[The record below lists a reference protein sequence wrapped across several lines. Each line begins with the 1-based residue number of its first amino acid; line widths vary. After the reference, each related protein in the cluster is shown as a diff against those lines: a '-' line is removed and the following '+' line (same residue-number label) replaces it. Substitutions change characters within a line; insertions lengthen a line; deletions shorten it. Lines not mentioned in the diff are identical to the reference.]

1 MFILISGIA
10 IKTLAFVPLR
20 MPLLFDA
27 TARYALSCGINS
39 VREKKKEKR
48 KIREKALIFSQ
59 TIQAIDILL
68 LSIKEYEGGR
78 ISICLLM

>member
-10 IKTLAFVPLR
+10 IKTLAFVPRR

-39 VREKKKEKR
+39 VREKKRKR

>member
-20 MPLLFDA
+20 VPLLFDA

-39 VREKKKEKR
+39 VREKKKK
-48 KIREKALIFSQ
+48 KKDTRESVDFFSND
-59 TIQAIDILL
+59 TSNRYFIVIY
-68 LSIKEYEGGR
+68 KGVR
-78 ISICLLM
+78 RR

>member
-20 MPLLFDA
+20 VPLLFDA

-39 VREKKKEKR
+39 VREKKKKEKYER
-48 KIREKALIFSQ
+48 KR
-59 TIQAIDILL
+59 
-68 LSIKEYEGGR
+68 
-78 ISICLLM
+78 

>member
-20 MPLLFDA
+20 VPLLFDA

-39 VREKKKEKR
+39 VREKKKR

>member
-39 VREKKKEKR
+39 VREKKRKR

>member
-20 MPLLFDA
+20 VPLLFDA

-39 VREKKKEKR
+39 VREKKRKR

>member
-39 VREKKKEKR
+39 VREKKKEKNT
-48 KIREKALIFSQ
+48 RESVDFFSND
-59 TIQAIDILL
+59 TSNRYFIVIY
-68 LSIKEYEGGR
+68 KGVR
-78 ISICLLM
+78 RR

>member
-10 IKTLAFVPLR
+10 I
-20 MPLLFDA
+20 LLLYLFECRFYSTQRRA
-27 TARYALSCGINS
+27 MLFLVGSIAC
-39 VREKKKEKR
+39 VKKKRKR

>member
-39 VREKKKEKR
+39 VREKKKK
-48 KIREKALIFSQ
+48 KNTRESVDFFSND
-59 TIQAIDILL
+59 TSNRYFIVIY
-68 LSIKEYEGGR
+68 KGVR
-78 ISICLLM
+78 RR